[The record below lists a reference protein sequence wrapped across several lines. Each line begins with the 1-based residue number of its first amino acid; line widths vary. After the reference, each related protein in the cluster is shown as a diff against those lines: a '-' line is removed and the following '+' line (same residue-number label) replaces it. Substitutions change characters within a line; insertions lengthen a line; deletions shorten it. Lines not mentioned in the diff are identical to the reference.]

1 MPTFEEI
8 WKRIEA
14 HAGEDFRQKRGQV
27 FSYKVTGGSLTPST
41 TTWNIPRSQFE
52 KAYVLVPLEG
62 PGDIKSNPLMGSER
76 NRGWNSRLCV
86 GRQPHGTVPRN
97 SWMTPR

>member
-52 KAYVLVPLEG
+52 KAYALVPLEG
-62 PGDIKSNPLMGSER
+62 PGDINHLHGPAYIYSILMDDRIRQGD
-76 NRGWNSRLCV
+76 WSR
-86 GRQPHGTVPRN
+86 
-97 SWMTPR
+97 S